1 MGKLLNYLMTWRRST
16 NRENAKLTHAK
27 KVKKP
32 ILLCGTLSWVSRVLV
47 SG

>member
-1 MGKLLNYLMTWRRST
+1 MSKIASYLMTWRRST

-32 ILLCGTLSWVSRVLV
+32 ILLCGMLSWVSRVLV

>member
-1 MGKLLNYLMTWRRST
+1 MGKFISYLMTRRRST

-32 ILLCGTLSWVSRVLV
+32 ILLCSTLSWVSRVLV